1 MNFQKLQFLA
11 GKFKYFGDFWILC
24 RSHCL
29 KIPQNVAFEF
39 WHFPPIFVLLKLTC
53 LVTLFDR
60 KLQICKN
67 SPKWTILGIFYLLL
81 SIQNVFKNVTKWDFL
96 KIFTYN
102 ALHMIFLPI
111 FYQFNGLVNWS
122 YLIYDFPIL
131 LFFRPLQF
139 SFLGQI
145 YKTKS
150 SSGMSSSS
158 SSKKQ
163 RRCTSQKVTTSTSSS
178 RNHVLESSTEDFTLN
193 SDSAKNL
200 STQVILE
207 N

>member
-1 MNFQKLQFLA
+1 MLQYCERSELLHSVWILAYSTNFCPIKTDLSGNTVWPQASDLQKLVKMDNFGHFL
-11 GKFKYFGDFWILC
+11 FTF
-24 RSHCL
+24 
-29 KIPQNVAFEF
+29 
-39 WHFPPIFVLLKLTC
+39 
-53 LVTLFDR
+53 
-60 KLQICKN
+60 
-67 SPKWTILGIFYLLL
+67 
-81 SIQNVFKNVTKWDFL
+81 VTKWDFL

-131 LFFRPLQF
+131 LFFQTICNSL
-139 SFLGQI
+139 FLGQI

>member
-1 MNFQKLQFLA
+1 MSTSQ
-11 GKFKYFGDFWILC
+11 
-24 RSHCL
+24 CL
-29 KIPQNVAFEF
+29 KITQNVAF

-53 LVTLFDR
+53 LVTLFDP

-67 SPKWTILGIFYLLL
+67 SPKWTILDICYLLL
-81 SIQNVFKNVTKWDFL
+81 SIQNVWDFL

-131 LFFRPLQF
+131 LFFFRPLQF